1 MNEKRAL
8 WVSENLK
15 VSPQKILDCLLIN
28 KHKYLSNGFTVKKP
42 GIKCANQVMKFNITS
57 NETN

>member
-1 MNEKRAL
+1 MRRELYGLVKI
-8 WVSENLK
+8 S

-28 KHKYLSNGFTVKKP
+28 EHEYLSNGFTVKKP
-42 GIKCANQVMKFNITS
+42 GIKYANQVMKFNITS